1 MKGAV
6 VMNSAGMK
14 AVSILG
20 VTGSVGQTTVRLLRQ
35 HPERFRAAALVAGQ
49 NVAAL
54 AALARELRPALAVIA
69 DAQQETALREA
80 LAGTGIATAAG
91 PAAVCEAAAFPADV
105 IVAAIVG
112 AAGLAPT
119 MAALQQGTTVALAN
133 KEALVCAGPL
143 MLAAARQH
151 GARLL
156 PIDSEH
162 NAIFQ
167 VLTHERPE
175 GLLKIALT
183 ASGGPFR
190 TWTPEAMA
198 HATPEQALRHPVW
211 AMGPKISIDSAT
223 MMNKGLEI
231 IEACHLFN
239 LPEAQVEAVIH
250 PESTVHG
257 LVWYCDGSVLAQLG
271 PADMAVPIAYA
282 LGWPERLP
290 TDAPTLDLLALGALT
305 FAPVDPVRF
314 PCVGLARAAMRAG
327 GSAPALLNAANE
339 AAVAAFLARE
349 INFMQIPDIIQATL
363 ASLPIQ
369 PIHSI
374 ADVEHADQQ
383 ARRVARTLCHR
394 RAA

>member
-1 MKGAV
+1 MTSSAHMKQI
-6 VMNSAGMK
+6 
-14 AVSILG
+14 SILG

-35 HPERFRAAALVAGQ
+35 HPERFCAAALVAGQ

-54 AALARELRPALAVIA
+54 AELARELRPALAVIA
-69 DAQQETALREA
+69 DARQADALREA

-91 PAAVCEAAAFPADV
+91 PAAVCEAAALPADV

-119 MAALQQGTTVALAN
+119 MVAIQQGTSVALAN

-143 MLAAARQH
+143 MLDAARQH
-151 GARLL
+151 GTRLL

-167 VLTHERPE
+167 VLTHERRE
-175 GLLKIALT
+175 ALVKIALT

-190 TWTPEAMA
+190 TWTSEAMTQ
-198 HATPEQALRHPVW
+198 ATPEQALRHPIW

-231 IEACHLFN
+231 IEACHLFD
-239 LPEAQVEAVIH
+239 LPEDRVEAIIH

-257 LVWYCDGSVLAQLG
+257 LAWYCDGSVLAQMG

-282 LGWPERLP
+282 LGWPERLA
-290 TDAPTLDLLALGALT
+290 TDVPMLDLLALRALT
-305 FAPVDPVRF
+305 FAPVDPGKF
-314 PCVGLARAAMRAG
+314 PCVELARAAMRAG
-327 GSAPALLNAANE
+327 GTAPVLLNAANE
-339 AAVAAFLARE
+339 EAVAAFLLRE
-349 INFMQIPDIIQATL
+349 INFTQIPDIIQATL
-363 ASLPIQ
+363 ASAPIL

-374 ADVEHADQQ
+374 EDIMHADRQ
-383 ARRVARTLCHR
+383 ARQTAKAMCHR

>member
-1 MKGAV
+1 MTSPYMKPD
-6 VMNSAGMK
+6 SMK
-14 AVSILG
+14 RISILG

-35 HPERFRAAALVAGQ
+35 HPERFAAAALVAGQ
-49 NVAAL
+49 NVTAL

-69 DAQQETALREA
+69 DVRQAEALRDA

-91 PAAVCEAAAFPADV
+91 PEAVAEAAMLPAEV

-119 MAALQQGTTVALAN
+119 MAAIRQGTVVALAN

-143 MLAAARQH
+143 MLDAARKH
-151 GARLL
+151 GTRLL

-167 VLTHERPE
+167 VLTHERRE
-175 GLLKIALT
+175 SLVKIALT

-190 TWTPEAMA
+190 TWTRAATA

-239 LPEAQVEAVIH
+239 LPENRVEAVIH
-250 PESTVHG
+250 PESAVHG
-257 LVWYCDGSVLAQLG
+257 LVWYCDGSVLAQMG

-290 TDAPTLDLLALGALT
+290 TDVPPLDLLSLGKLT
-305 FAPVDPVRF
+305 FAPVDPDQF
-314 PCVGLARAAMRAG
+314 PCVGLARDAVRAG
-327 GSAPALLNAANE
+327 GSAPVLLNAANE
-339 AAVAAFLARE
+339 EAVAAFLARE
-349 INFMQIPDIIQATL
+349 INFSQIPDIIQATL
-363 ASLPIQ
+363 ATVSIL

-374 ADVEHADQQ
+374 ADVEHADRQ
-383 ARRVARTLCHR
+383 ARQVAKAMCSRQ
-394 RAA
+394 AA